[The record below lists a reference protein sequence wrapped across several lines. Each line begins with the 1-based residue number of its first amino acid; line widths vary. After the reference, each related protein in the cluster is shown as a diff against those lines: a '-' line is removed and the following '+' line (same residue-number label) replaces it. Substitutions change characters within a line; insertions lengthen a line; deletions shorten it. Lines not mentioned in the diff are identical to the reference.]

1 METSILDM
9 PFHTAL
15 EIMKEWVEKEHDGKL
30 KLDDPLQCPVQ
41 KWIEHNNKGCG
52 KDTVPN
58 TMVCPVCGEP
68 CCPKCFWHDVIQV
81 SRVTGYLSDVS
92 GWNAS
97 KTQEFKDRQRTDV
110 ATFA

>member
-1 METSILDM
+1 MKTSILNM
-9 PFHTAL
+9 PFHAAL
-15 EIMKEWVEKEHDGKL
+15 EIMKEWVLEEHDGKL
-30 KLDDPLQCPVQ
+30 ILDDPLQCPVQ
-41 KWIEHNNKGCG
+41 KWIEYNDKGCG

-68 CCPKCFWHDVIQV
+68 CCPVCFNHNAVQI

-92 GWNAS
+92 AWNAS
-97 KTQEFKDRQRTDV
+97 KKQEFEDRQITDA